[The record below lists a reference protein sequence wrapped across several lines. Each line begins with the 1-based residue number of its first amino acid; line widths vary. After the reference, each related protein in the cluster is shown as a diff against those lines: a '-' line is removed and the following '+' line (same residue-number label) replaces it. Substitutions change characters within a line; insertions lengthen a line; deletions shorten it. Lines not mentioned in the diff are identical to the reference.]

1 MAPFSL
7 ESERLL
13 LRRWK
18 PTDLEPFAALNADA
32 AVMEHFPKP
41 LTRDESDAFVGRIE
55 ETFDRRGLGL
65 WAVEPR
71 DSGRFI
77 GYVGLWPATFDAHFT
92 PAIEVGWRLAHASWG
107 HGFAPEAA
115 RRVLDDGFG
124 RLGLDEIVSFTAVGN
139 DRSRRVMTKIGLT
152 HDEADDFD
160 HPSVP
165 VESPLRRHVLYR
177 LQASAHKSP

>member
-1 MAPFSL
+1 MAPISL

-13 LRRWK
+13 LRRWQ
-18 PTDLEPFAALNADA
+18 PTDLEPFAALNADP
-32 AVMEHFPKP
+32 AVMEYFPKP
-41 LTRDESDAFVGRIE
+41 LTRDESDAFVDRIE
-55 ETFDRRGLGL
+55 DTFEQHDLGL

-71 DSGRFI
+71 DSGGFI

-92 PAIEVGWRLAHASWG
+92 PAIEVGWRLANACWG
-107 HGFAPEAA
+107 NGYAPEAA
-115 RRVLDDGFG
+115 QCALDDGFG

-139 DRSRRVMTKIGLT
+139 DRSRRVMTKVGLS

-165 VESPLRRHVLYR
+165 VTSPLRRHVLYR
-177 LQASAHKSP
+177 LPAS